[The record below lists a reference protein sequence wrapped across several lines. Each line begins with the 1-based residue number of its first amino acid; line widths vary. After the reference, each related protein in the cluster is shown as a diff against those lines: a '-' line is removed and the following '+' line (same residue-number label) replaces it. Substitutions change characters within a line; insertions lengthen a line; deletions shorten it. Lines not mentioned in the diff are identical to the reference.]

1 MAVSVMGQRNEPS
14 QLLFSRIARI
24 GAIIDTE
31 KRQITN
37 RELLGMCAASESES
51 FSTDPHLCHEIA
63 ETALNNLVRTK
74 YGKLLLDSVDP
85 ASACSEVL
93 RPLQRR
99 LPTQTWRSTAQI
111 TFQQFSTP
119 APIAFLAAYLLNL
132 TSDDIVLEPS
142 CGTGSLAVWALAAGT
157 NVVTNEIDATRSELA
172 ALLGLSP
179 TGFNGEFIDDLLPE
193 NIVPNVVLA
202 NPPFSSSAG
211 RTTQNQSKFG
221 FRHVESALRRLS
233 NEGRFG
239 IILGGSGSPR
249 GPHGKAFWN
258 SLQPDIRV
266 TASMGLPGH
275 EYYRNGTTV
284 GVTLILGE
292 KSSRASTEVVSLEKP
307 ANIIASSVEDALEQA
322 LALGLR
328 FPTQPE

>member
-1 MAVSVMGQRNEPS
+1 MGQPNEPS
-14 QLLFSRIARI
+14 RLIFNLIERI
-24 GAIIDTE
+24 GAIIDTD

-37 RELLGMCAASESES
+37 RELLALCAVSEIEI

-74 YGKLLLDSVDP
+74 YGKLLLDSVHP
-85 ASACSEVL
+85 ASACAEVL

-111 TFQQFSTP
+111 TYQQFSSPVT
-119 APIAFLAAYLLNL
+119 IAFLAAYLLNL
-132 TSDDIVLEPS
+132 NRNDIVLEPS
-142 CGTGSLAVWALAAGT
+142 CGTGSLAVWALAAGAG
-157 NVVTNEIDATRSELA
+157 VIANEIDATRSELA
-172 ALLGLSP
+172 ALLGLNP
-179 TGFNGEFIDDLLPE
+179 TGFNAEFIDDLLPE

-211 RTTQNQSKFG
+211 RTTRNQSKFG

-233 NEGRFG
+233 KGGRFG

-249 GPHGKAFWN
+249 SPHGKAFWN

-266 TASMGLPGH
+266 TASIDLQGH
-275 EYYRNGTTV
+275 EYYCNGTTV

-292 KSSRASTEVVSLEKP
+292 KSSRVSTEVVSLEK
-307 ANIIASSVEDALEQA
+307 AAEIIASSVEDAVEQ
-322 LALGLR
+322 ALGLR
-328 FPTQPE
+328 LRS

>member
-1 MAVSVMGQRNEPS
+1 MGQPNETS
-14 QLLFSRIARI
+14 RLLFNLIERI
-24 GAIIDTE
+24 GAIIDTD

-37 RELLGMCAASESES
+37 RELLGVCTESGSES
-51 FSTDPHLCHEIA
+51 FSKDPHLCHELA
-63 ETALNNLVRTK
+63 ETALNQLVRTR
-74 YGKLLLDSVDP
+74 YGKMLLDSVDP
-85 ASACSEVL
+85 ASACSDVL

-99 LPTQTWRSTAQI
+99 LPTQTWRSSAQI

-132 TSDDIVLEPS
+132 KGNDIVLEPS

-172 ALLGLSP
+172 AMLGLNP
-179 TGFNGEFIDDLLPE
+179 TGYNAEFVDDLLPA
-193 NIVPNVVLA
+193 NIFPNVVLA

-211 RTTQNQSKFG
+211 RTTRNQSKFG
-221 FRHVESALRRLS
+221 FRHVESPLRRLS
-233 NEGRFG
+233 EEGRFA

-249 GPHGKAFWN
+249 SLHGKAFWN

-266 TASMGLPGH
+266 TASIGLPRH

-292 KSSRASTEVVSLEKP
+292 KSSRAYTEIVSLEKP
-307 ANIIASSVEDALEQA
+307 AGIIASSVEDAFEQA
-322 LALGLR
+322 LGLGLR
-328 FPTQPE
+328 SSTQPE